1 VLKSAA
7 RRPESFA
14 ADGAGTKHADR
25 WLAPHDLHVEQ
36 ALFWIGFAA
45 GIAYNHSPS
54 CAPRHGCSPV
64 DAVAT
69 PALLLQAWSKQRLTI
84 GAPTGPASMTGRA
97 RGAGDSSLATR
108 GREARRD

>member
-1 VLKSAA
+1 MLGRQPATLCVLRSAA

-14 ADGAGTKHADR
+14 ADGAGSKHADR

-54 CAPRHGCSPV
+54 CAPRLGCSPV

-69 PALLLQAWSKQRLTI
+69 PALLLQAYSNS
-84 GAPTGPASMTGRA
+84 GFRA
-97 RGAGDSSLATR
+97 GSR
-108 GREARRD
+108 